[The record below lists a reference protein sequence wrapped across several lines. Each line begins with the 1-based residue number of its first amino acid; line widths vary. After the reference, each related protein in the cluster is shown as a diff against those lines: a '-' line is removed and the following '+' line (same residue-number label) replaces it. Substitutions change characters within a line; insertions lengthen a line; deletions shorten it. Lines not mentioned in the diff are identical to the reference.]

1 MAEAITIHFTTKN
14 KPVIEKALYD
24 FVVPRD
30 GTFKEAIDAANSRED
45 KSKRYCI
52 FVMKGNY
59 VIPASETS
67 TIEGSD
73 GKPYPDPRTDLT
85 ASNTSIIGEDM
96 ETTTVKNTC
105 PDVPEG
111 TANPI
116 EGLRKAYT
124 LHNTGSG
131 TYIQDLKL
139 INGLNDACGRGEA
152 YEESGDKTILKN
164 VGLWGYQD
172 TYCSNNGR
180 GRRDSRTYRLHLR

>member
-1 MAEAITIHFTTKN
+1 
-14 KPVIEKALYD
+14 
-24 FVVPRD
+24 
-30 GTFKEAIDAANSRED
+30 
-45 KSKRYCI
+45 
-52 FVMKGNY
+52 
-59 VIPASETS
+59 
-67 TIEGSD
+67 
-73 GKPYPDPRTDLT
+73 
-85 ASNTSIIGEDM
+85 M

-180 GRRDSRTYRLHLR
+180 GRYYIEGGVIRGRTDYICGKDDIFFNGVEFRNCVLVTSPFPPFPKNTVISCATVRLRPKKEKRAK